1 MKPLKIISIQRNC
14 VDDGPGVRTTVFL
27 KGCSLKC
34 PWCCN
39 PEAISYEDDF
49 FTDNSK
55 CLHIQGKIS
64 SICTKCERANGSE
77 PTKECIL
84 GVAINTSQAYDVDRL
99 LERIC
104 EDEELFKYSGGGV
117 TFSGGEPLLFTK
129 DLLPL
134 FNELSKKSISIY
146 VETSLFSPIENI
158 KRCIKYIDGALV
170 DLKLQPETKLANI
183 EYYKLIKE
191 NIEIIKGKQI
201 SFRLV
206 FVDSMDP
213 RRQDVVDGLKFLG
226 IKQVELIKC
235 HDLAKNKYTLLG
247 LEHTD
252 YTANETKYQSFS
264 KYLLQSGFDVKLL
277 KI

>member
-104 EDEELFKYSGGGV
+104 EDEELFKYSGEELHFRGRTVAFYKRFV
-117 TFSGGEPLLFTK
+117 TA
-129 DLLPL
+129 
-134 FNELSKKSISIY
+134 I
-146 VETSLFSPIENI
+146 
-158 KRCIKYIDGALV
+158 
-170 DLKLQPETKLANI
+170 Q
-183 EYYKLIKE
+183 
-191 NIEIIKGKQI
+191 
-201 SFRLV
+201 
-206 FVDSMDP
+206 
-213 RRQDVVDGLKFLG
+213 
-226 IKQVELIKC
+226 
-235 HDLAKNKYTLLG
+235 
-247 LEHTD
+247 
-252 YTANETKYQSFS
+252 
-264 KYLLQSGFDVKLL
+264 
-277 KI
+277 